1 MKFQF
6 SHPSKQS
13 GHSYELS
20 SRARMMDE
28 VNNRAMW
35 KRQCSCL
42 EVESLSL
49 QALQRKFKN
58 NLKLFRFAPNVVVSE
73 VPLSLAG
80 LKGETPRP
88 PAQPLNAIS
97 HPKKMEIPQET
108 VGQHSCQPARAQHA
122 ASALWISLHSP
133 VPSPQAP
140 CLSSCN
146 PSHQCQ
152 PPGLTAFK
160 SRMVWKCPVYVP
172 RWDMHK
178 VPPGPVAVL

>member
-80 LKGETPRP
+80 LKGETPSP
-88 PAQPLNAIS
+88 PSSASQCNLPPQKDGDPTGNRGTAFLPASQGSARCLCPLDF
-97 HPKKMEIPQET
+97 
-108 VGQHSCQPARAQHA
+108 PA
-122 ASALWISLHSP
+122 
-133 VPSPQAP
+133 
-140 CLSSCN
+140 LSSSISPGSLSELLQSQ
-146 PSHQCQ
+146 PSMPATRAHS
-152 PPGLTAFK
+152 L
-160 SRMVWKCPVYVP
+160 
-172 RWDMHK
+172 
-178 VPPGPVAVL
+178 